1 MFLNLQLVLLGASV
15 AATCLEC
22 KSQSSD
28 HQALKIRAFNK
39 AIKDLL
45 KKKSCIKICELK
57 IHFKELFI
65 FQSLGERELVS
76 QLVCS
81 GNLYGK
87 ALADHEGSC

>member
-15 AATCLEC
+15 AATSLEC

-57 IHFKELFI
+57 IHFI

-81 GNLYGK
+81 GNLFGK